1 MRKQLIRNT
10 GLSSLLKICLLSAIV
25 MSLGACAVHKASF
38 DCANGKG
45 MGCGSMIDVHKSI
58 KDKSFGQVAPSS
70 SSSSTKSITICKNCQ
85 KNNSNS
91 KNNAEEV
98 SLDTNTI
105 YSVDRISRSK
115 DKVMRVWFNSYFDE
129 HNNFH
134 DSQYIYTIIQP
145 SQWLVKGEE
154 IS

>member
-1 MRKQLIRNT
+1 MKCVFST
-10 GLSSLLKICLLSAIV
+10 T
-25 MSLGACAVHKASF
+25 
-38 DCANGKG
+38 
-45 MGCGSMIDVHKSI
+45 KS
-58 KDKSFGQVAPSS
+58 PTSS

-105 YSVDRISRSK
+105 YSVDKISRSK